1 MTIKDIIGLIRNQ
14 NKHSLFMIIGFAVLL
29 IITAPAQLF
38 AVQQDM
44 KSISWPMLIISL
56 LGGLAFFLY
65 GMEKM
70 STGMKKS
77 AADKIRNMLTALTK
91 NSFIALIAGAVFTM
105 IIQSTSATTVMLISF
120 VNAELMT
127 FTQTIGVIF
136 GAGIGTTITA
146 QLIAFKLTDY
156 ALVMIIIGFVMQ
168 MFSKKEY
175 IQNIG
180 SMILGFGILFYGMKL
195 MSDSMKPLNDYPGFI
210 NLMKGL
216 ENPIYGILLGAVV
229 TAIIQSSSALI
240 GIVIVMSQQGLLS
253 LEAGIPL
260 LFGAH
265 IGTCVTAVFASI
277 GTSRDAKRVTMA
289 HILFRITGVL
299 LFILWI
305 PQFSWIIRM
314 LAERFNSDISRQI
327 ANAHTLFN
335 VGTALIFLPFS
346 IVFARVIM
354 KILPDKEM
362 DKDLKLVTWHID
374 ESCISTPALAI
385 DLARTEISRMAK
397 LLGRMLRA
405 IIIPFVSDP
414 RLLSQEIQEKDE
426 LDLLVREIPT
436 QDEIFPQLTL
446 LEGIDLRE
454 EKIDYLEERIGEY
467 LIKIARQDISDS
479 QASEVYGMIS
489 IIKDMESI
497 GDIIHRN
504 MIPLIKKKQALQ
516 KDFSKEGR
524 EELMIYHE
532 KVCRHISLLREA
544 FAERNPKKAIVI
556 MSGERKYLD
565 LESQF
570 RAHHLERIIYE
581 KKESITTHEVHMELM
596 DLLKQIIVYSSN
608 IAKTF
613 FQTCGK
619 EDLEKWKK
627 G

>member
-1 MTIKDIIGLIRNQ
+1 M
-14 NKHSLFMIIGFAVLL
+14 M
-29 IITAPAQLF
+29 
-38 AVQQDM
+38 
-44 KSISWPMLIISL
+44 
-56 LGGLAFFLY
+56 
-65 GMEKM
+65 
-70 STGMKKS
+70 
-77 AADKIRNMLTALTK
+77 
-91 NSFIALIAGAVFTM
+91 
-105 IIQSTSATTVMLISF
+105 
-120 VNAELMT
+120 
-127 FTQTIGVIF
+127 
-136 GAGIGTTITA
+136 
-146 QLIAFKLTDY
+146 
-156 ALVMIIIGFVMQ
+156 
-168 MFSKKEY
+168 
-175 IQNIG
+175 
-180 SMILGFGILFYGMKL
+180 
-195 MSDSMKPLNDYPGFI
+195 
-210 NLMKGL
+210 
-216 ENPIYGILLGAVV
+216 
-229 TAIIQSSSALI
+229 
-240 GIVIVMSQQGLLS
+240 
-253 LEAGIPL
+253 
-260 LFGAH
+260 
-265 IGTCVTAVFASI
+265 
-277 GTSRDAKRVTMA
+277 
-289 HILFRITGVL
+289 
-299 LFILWI
+299 
-305 PQFSWIIRM
+305 
-314 LAERFNSDISRQI
+314 AERFNSDISRQI

-346 IVFARVIM
+346 MIFARVIM
-354 KILPDKEM
+354 KILPDKEV
-362 DKDLKLVTWHID
+362 DKDLKLITWHID
-374 ESCISTPALAI
+374 DSCISTPALAI

-436 QDEIFPQLTL
+436 RDEIFPQLTL

-454 EKIDYLEERIGEY
+454 EKIDFLEERIGEY

-532 KVCRHISLLREA
+532 KVCRQIYLLRDA

-565 LESQF
+565 LESRF
-570 RAHHLERIIYE
+570 RALHLERIIYE

-613 FQTCGK
+613 FKTCGK
-619 EDLEKWKK
+619 EDVEKWKN